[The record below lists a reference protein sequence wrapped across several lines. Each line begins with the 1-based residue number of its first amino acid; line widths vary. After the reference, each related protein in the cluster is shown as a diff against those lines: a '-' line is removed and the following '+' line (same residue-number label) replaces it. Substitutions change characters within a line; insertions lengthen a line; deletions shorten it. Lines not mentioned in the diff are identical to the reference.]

1 MQAKANIRVTKIN
14 LLNEFKLLFVFL
26 NNIVLH
32 SFFKQLKIF
41 YKEK

>member
-1 MQAKANIRVTKIN
+1 MQAKANTPITKIN

-32 SFFKQLKIF
+32 SFFQAVKIF
-41 YKEK
+41 L